1 MSQLRQRMVEEM
13 QLRRFAQTTQ
23 EAYVHWVS
31 ELAKYYHKS
40 PDQVSREE
48 VRSWFVY
55 LTNER
60 KLSRSSVTV
69 ALCALRFFYASVL
82 HQDWQEFQL
91 VRPLREKKLP
101 VVLSVEEVQ
110 RLLRCV
116 EMPRYRVCLSVLY
129 SCGLR
134 LLEGTQLRVAQID
147 TGARWARMLLHIQVG
162 KGNKDRYVPLFLT
175 RLLLIGRLSLVSLCY
190 SISLVRA
197 SIAHFFR
204 ACFFAPAL
212 LYFSCLLFFDFY
224 SLALNTLL
232 LNSHISPLLGCVQ
245 HKISGGSTFEV
256 TSFVCSFAAAYFLF
270 RSTAQPVATLNSM
283 MVYLVIHD
291 VHSTL
296 TTARC

>member
-13 QLRRFAQTTQ
+13 QLRRFAPTTQ

-40 PDQVSREE
+40 PDLVSREE

-69 ALCALRFFYASVL
+69 ALCALKFFYASVL

-147 TGARWARMLLHIQVG
+147 SQRMLLHIQVG
-162 KGNKDRYVPLFLT
+162 KGNKDRYVPLPQPTL
-175 RLLLIGRLSLVSLCY
+175 
-190 SISLVRA
+190 
-197 SIAHFFR
+197 
-204 ACFFAPAL
+204 AL
-212 LYFSCLLFFDFY
+212 LRSFWATHRHPVWIFPAKLPRSWTPPQSQPMDGRGVQKAFQTALHKSGIQKAATPHTLRHSYATHLLEAGLNLRQIQSY
-224 SLALNTLL
+224 LGHSSPKSTAIYTHLTQSSETLALDT
-232 LNSHISPLLGCVQ
+232 IS
-245 HKISGGSTFEV
+245 
-256 TSFVCSFAAAYFLF
+256 
-270 RSTAQPVATLNSM
+270 R
-283 MVYLVIHD
+283 LVEK
-291 VHSTL
+291 VV
-296 TTARC
+296 